1 MTCPLHRAAARGAVS
16 PIPPRGR
23 WRRMARAT
31 LLAALLAP
39 PIVRADTGPIRIG
52 LIAPLTGASAD
63 FGTSVHQGA
72 QLAVDEINA
81 AGGVLGRPLA
91 LVVKDDRG
99 DPATG
104 LEAATALVTDDRV
117 DATIGFCNT
126 GVAMKALDLFE
137 SQRQLLIVPCAQGTA
152 ITRRARSEDSMV
164 FRVAPVDALN
174 AAFLVGEIV
183 DRRRLSRVA
192 ILADTTGYGDGGVAD
207 VGAQLAR
214 RGLQPAYVGRFA
226 ADAPSL
232 ADQLQA
238 ARAAGAQALVVY
250 TVGPGEAVAVKGRAA
265 MHWDVP
271 YFAPWTLSFRSV
283 LDATGAGPLEG
294 TMMTQSII
302 QDSANEARTAF
313 IAAFARRY
321 AHRPPGSLMAAAQTY
336 DSVNLLVRALFATHG
351 DTSPAAVRQA
361 LEQPREPHR
370 GVVTTY
376 DHPFSSRDHDAFS
389 VNMIWLG
396 VWHGGEIHYFHAAD
410 AGLSGAVRHKQ
421 EPGGSHPG

>member
-1 MTCPLHRAAARGAVS
+1 MAGAALL
-16 PIPPRGR
+16 
-23 WRRMARAT
+23 AT
-31 LLAALLAP
+31 LLAA
-39 PIVRADTGPIRIG
+39 PIARAGVAPIRIG
-52 LIAPLTGASAD
+52 VIAPLTGASAD
-63 FGTSVHQGA
+63 FGTSVRQGA
-72 QLAVDEINA
+72 ELAVDEINA

-104 LEAATALVTDDRV
+104 LAAAASLVTQERV

-126 GVAMKALDLFE
+126 GVAMKALDVFE
-137 SQRQLLIVPCAQGTA
+137 SRHQLLIVPCAQGTA
-152 ITRRARSEDSMV
+152 ITRRAHGEDSMV

-183 DRRRLSRVA
+183 DRRRLSHVA

-207 VGAQLAR
+207 MGAQLAR

-232 ADQLQA
+232 ADQLLA

-283 LDATGAGPLEG
+283 LDAAGPAPLEG

-313 IAAFARRY
+313 IAAFSRRH

-351 DTSPAAVRQA
+351 DTAPAAVRQA
-361 LEQPREPHR
+361 LEQPREPYL

-376 DHPFSSRDHDAFS
+376 DHPFSARDHDAFS

-396 VWHGGEIHYFHAAD
+396 VWRGGEIHYFHATD
-410 AGLSGAVRHKQ
+410 AGLSGAVRHKLETQ
-421 EPGGSHPG
+421 GSHPD

>member
-1 MTCPLHRAAARGAVS
+1 MTQPLPCAAARAVVPAPS
-16 PIPPRGR
+16 PRGR
-23 WRRMARAT
+23 WRDVAKGAA
-31 LLAALLAP
+31 LAAAVLACTLAH
-39 PIVRADTGPIRIG
+39 ADAGPIRIG
-52 LIAPLTGASAD
+52 VIAPLTGASAD
-63 FGTSVHQGA
+63 FGSSVQQGA
-72 QLAVDEINA
+72 ELAVDEINA

-91 LVVKDDRG
+91 LVVRDDRG
-99 DPATG
+99 DPAAG
-104 LEAATALVTDDRV
+104 RAAAAALVGDSGV
-117 DATIGFCNT
+117 AATIGFCNT
-126 GVAMKALDLFE
+126 GVAMQALDVFE
-137 SQRQLLIVPCAQGTA
+137 SRRQLLIVPCAQGTA

-174 AAFLVGEIV
+174 AEFLVGEIV

-207 VGAQLAR
+207 IGAQLVR

-232 ADQLQA
+232 GEQLQA

-250 TVGPGEAVAVKGRAA
+250 TVGPGEAAAVKARAA
-265 MHWDVP
+265 MRWDVP

-283 LDATGAGPLEG
+283 LDAAGAGPLEG

-313 IAAFARRY
+313 IAAFARRN

-336 DSVNLLVRALFATHG
+336 DSVNLLVRALFATRG
-351 DTSPAAVRQA
+351 DTAPAALKAA
-361 LEQPREPHR
+361 LENPREPHR

-376 DHPFSSRDHDAFS
+376 DHPFAAHDHDAFS
-389 VNMIWLG
+389 LNMIWLG
-396 VWHGGEIHYFHAAD
+396 VWRGGEIRYFHAAD

-421 EPGGSHPG
+421 AP

>member
-1 MTCPLHRAAARGAVS
+1 
-16 PIPPRGR
+16 
-23 WRRMARAT
+23 
-31 LLAALLAP
+31 
-39 PIVRADTGPIRIG
+39 
-52 LIAPLTGASAD
+52 
-63 FGTSVHQGA
+63 
-72 QLAVDEINA
+72 
-81 AGGVLGRPLA
+81 
-91 LVVKDDRG
+91 
-99 DPATG
+99 
-104 LEAATALVTDDRV
+104 
-117 DATIGFCNT
+117 
-126 GVAMKALDLFE
+126 
-137 SQRQLLIVPCAQGTA
+137 LLIVPCAQGSA

-174 AAFLVGEIV
+174 AEFLVGEIV
-183 DRRRLSRVA
+183 ERRRLTRVA
-192 ILADTTGYGDGGVAD
+192 ILADTTGYGYGDGGVAD

-214 RGLQPAYVGRFA
+214 HGLQPAYVGRFA
-226 ADAPSL
+226 ADTPSI
-232 ADQLQA
+232 AGQLQA

-283 LDATGAGPLEG
+283 LDAAGAGPLEG

-313 IAAFARRY
+313 IAAFARQF

-336 DSVNLLVRALFATHG
+336 DSVNLLVRALFATGG

-376 DHPFSSRDHDAFS
+376 DHPFSARDHDAFS

-396 VWHGGEIHYFHAAD
+396 VWRGGEIHYFHVAD

-421 EPGGSHPG
+421 QR

>member
-1 MTCPLHRAAARGAVS
+1 MPRLLHRAAARAVL
-16 PIPPRGR
+16 PAIPPRGR
-23 WRRMARAT
+23 WRRLASGLA
-31 LLAALLAP
+31 LLAATLASAP
-39 PIVRADTGPIRIG
+39 APARADAPPIRIG
-52 LIAPLTGASAD
+52 LIAPLTGPSAD
-63 FGTSVHQGA
+63 FGTSVQQGA
-72 QLAVDEINA
+72 ELAVREVNA
-81 AGGVLGRPLA
+81 AGGVLGRPLELA
-91 LVVKDDRG
+91 IEDDRG

-104 LEAATALVTDDRV
+104 LAAATRLVVERHV

-126 GVAMKALDLFE
+126 GVAMKALDVFE
-137 SQRQLLIVPCAQGTA
+137 SRHQLLIVPCAQGTA
-152 ITRRARSEDSMV
+152 ITRRAHDADSMV

-174 AAFLVGEIV
+174 AEFLVGEIV
-183 DRRRLSRVA
+183 DRRRLARVA

-214 RGLQPAYVGRFA
+214 RGLQPVYVGRFA

-232 ADQLQA
+232 DAPLQA

-250 TVGPGEAVAVKGRAA
+250 TVGPGEAVAVRGRAA

-283 LDATGAGPLEG
+283 LEAAGPGPLEG

-313 IAAFARRY
+313 IAAFARQN

-336 DSVNLLVRALFATHG
+336 DSVNLLVRALFATRG
-351 DTSPAAVRQA
+351 DTAPAAVKQA

-376 DHPFSSRDHDAFS
+376 DHPFGARDHDAFS

-396 VWHGGEIHYFHAAD
+396 VWRGGEIRYFHASD

-421 EPGGSHPG
+421 DR

>member
-1 MTCPLHRAAARGAVS
+1 MSCPLPLAAARGVVRS
-16 PIPPRGR
+16 SSPRGR
-23 WRRMARAT
+23 RRRRAT
-31 LLAALLAP
+31 AALLAAP
-39 PIVRADTGPIRIG
+39 CARADSPPIRIG

-63 FGTSVHQGA
+63 FGGSVRQGA
-72 QLAVDEINA
+72 ELAVDEINA

-104 LEAATALVTDDRV
+104 LAAATAPVTDDRV

-126 GVAMKALDLFE
+126 GVAMKALDVFE
-137 SQRQLLIVPCAQGTA
+137 SRRQLLIVPCAQGTA
-152 ITRRARSEDSMV
+152 ITRRAHVEDSMV

-183 DRRRLSRVA
+183 DRRRLTRVA

-226 ADAPSL
+226 ADAPAL
-232 ADQLQA
+232 ADPLQA

-250 TVGPGEAVAVKGRAA
+250 TVGPGEAAAVKGRLA

-283 LDATGAGPLEG
+283 LDAAGAGPLEG

-313 IAAFARRY
+313 IAAFSRRH

-376 DHPFSSRDHDAFS
+376 DHPFSARDHDAFS

-396 VWHGGEIHYFHAAD
+396 VWRGGEIHYFHAAD
-410 AGLSGAVRHKQ
+410 AGLSGAVRHKEQ
-421 EPGGSHPG
+421 PPGSHRD

>member
-1 MTCPLHRAAARGAVS
+1 MTHPLHRAAARGVLPAGPPSRRWHSAMAGLALAVIALAS
-16 PIPPRGR
+16 PP
-23 WRRMARAT
+23 AHAD
-31 LLAALLAP
+31 AA
-39 PIVRADTGPIRIG
+39 PIRIG
-52 LIAPLTGASAD
+52 LIAPLTGPSAD
-63 FGTSVHQGA
+63 FGTSVQQGA
-72 QLAVDEINA
+72 ELAVREVNA
-81 AGGVLGRPLA
+81 AGGVLGRPLE

-104 LEAATALVTDDRV
+104 LAAATALVTDARV

-126 GVAMKALDLFE
+126 GVAMKSLEVFE
-137 SQRQLLIVPCAQGTA
+137 SRRQLLIVPCAQGTA

-174 AAFLVGEIV
+174 AEFLVGEIV
-183 DRRRLSRVA
+183 DRRRLARVA

-214 RGLQPAYVGRFA
+214 RGLAPVYVGRFA

-232 ADQLQA
+232 DALLQA

-250 TVGPGEAVAVKGRAA
+250 TVGPGEAVAVRGRAA
-265 MHWDVP
+265 LRWDVP

-283 LDATGAGPLEG
+283 LESAGAGPLEG

-313 IAAFARRY
+313 IAAFARQH

-351 DTSPAAVRQA
+351 DTTPAAVKQA

-376 DHPFSSRDHDAFS
+376 DHPFSARDHDAFS

-396 VWHGGEIHYFHAAD
+396 VWRGGEIHYFHAAD

-421 EPGGSHPG
+421 ER

>member
-1 MTCPLHRAAARGAVS
+1 
-16 PIPPRGR
+16 
-23 WRRMARAT
+23 MAT
-31 LLAALLAP
+31 AALLGMMLAAP
-39 PIVRADTGPIRIG
+39 CARAALPPIRIG
-52 LIAPLTGASAD
+52 LVAPLTGPSAD
-63 FGTSVHQGA
+63 FGSSVRQGA
-72 QLAVDEINA
+72 ELAVDEINA

-91 LVVKDDRG
+91 LVAKDDRG

-104 LEAATALVTDDRV
+104 LAAATALVTDDRV

-126 GVAMKALDLFE
+126 GVAMKALDVFE
-137 SQRQLLIVPCAQGTA
+137 SRHQLLIVPCAQGTA
-152 ITRRARSEDSMV
+152 ITRRAHVEDSMV

-183 DRRRLSRVA
+183 DRRRLTRVA
-192 ILADTTGYGDGGVAD
+192 ILADTTGYGDGGIAD
-207 VGAQLAR
+207 IGAQLAR

-232 ADQLQA
+232 AEPLQA

-250 TVGPGEAVAVKGRAA
+250 TVGPGEAVAVKGRQA
-265 MHWDVP
+265 MRWDVP

-283 LDATGAGPLEG
+283 LDAAGAGPLEG

-302 QDSANEARTAF
+302 QDAANEARTAF
-313 IAAFARRY
+313 IAAFSRRHG
-321 AHRPPGSLMAAAQTY
+321 HRPPGSLMAAAQTY

-351 DTSPAAVRQA
+351 DASPDAVRRA
-361 LEQPREPHR
+361 LEQPREPYR

-376 DHPFSSRDHDAFS
+376 DHPFGARDHDAFS

-396 VWHGGEIHYFHAAD
+396 VWRGGEIHYFHAAD
-410 AGLSGAVRHKQ
+410 AGLSGAVRHK
-421 EPGGSHPG
+421 EEAPGSHPD

>member
-1 MTCPLHRAAARGAVS
+1 MTCPLHRAAARGAVRMFPS
-16 PIPPRGR
+16 RGR
-23 WRRMARAT
+23 WRRLAEAT
-31 LLAALLAP
+31 LLAALVAS
-39 PIVRADTGPIRIG
+39 PIARAGVVPIRIG

-63 FGTSVHQGA
+63 FGTSVRQGA
-72 QLAVDEINA
+72 ELAVDEINA

-99 DPATG
+99 DPASG
-104 LEAATALVTDDRV
+104 LAAAAALVTDDRV
-117 DATIGFCNT
+117 VATIGFCNT

-137 SQRQLLIVPCAQGTA
+137 SHHQLLIVPCAQGTA

-174 AAFLVGEIV
+174 AAFLAGEIV

-232 ADQLQA
+232 AEQLQA
-238 ARAAGAQALVVY
+238 ARSAGAQALVVY

-271 YFAPWTLSFRSV
+271 YFGPWTLSFRSV
-283 LDATGAGPLEG
+283 LDAAGAGPLEG

-351 DTSPAAVRQA
+351 DTSPAAVRQS

-376 DHPFSSRDHDAFS
+376 DHPFSRRDHDAFS

-396 VWHGGEIHYFHAAD
+396 VWRGGEIHYFHAAD

-421 EPGGSHPG
+421 EPGGRGPD

>member
-1 MTCPLHRAAARGAVS
+1 MIPTLRCRAARVRLPAPRRGGAAGLL
-16 PIPPRGR
+16 I
-23 WRRMARAT
+23 
-31 LLAALLAP
+31 LLAVFGASPWAVADPSPVRLG
-39 PIVRADTGPIRIG
+39 IV
-52 LIAPLTGASAD
+52 APLTGPSAD
-63 FGTSVHQGA
+63 FGTSVQQGA

-81 AGGVLGRPLA
+81 AGGVLGRPVE

-104 LEAATALVTDDRV
+104 QAVAAALVTESRV

-126 GVAMKALDLFE
+126 GVAMKALEVFE
-137 SQRQLLIVPCAQGTA
+137 SHRQLLIVPCAQGSA
-152 ITRRARSEDSMV
+152 ITRRAKTEDSMV

-174 AAFLVGEIV
+174 AEFLAGEMV
-183 DRRRLSRVA
+183 DRRKLARIA

-207 VGAQLAR
+207 ITAQLAR
-214 RGLQPAYVGRFA
+214 RGLQPVQVGRFA
-226 ADAPSL
+226 ADASSL
-232 ADQLQA
+232 GELLQA
-238 ARAAGAQALVVY
+238 ARSAGAQALVVY
-250 TVGPGEAVAVKGRAA
+250 TVGPGEAAAVKARAA

-283 LDATGAGPLEG
+283 LDAAGAGPLEG

-336 DSVNLLVRALFATHG
+336 DSVNLLVRAMFATHG
-351 DTSPAAVRQA
+351 DTAPAALREA
-361 LEQPREPHR
+361 LENPREPHR

-376 DHPFSSRDHDAFS
+376 DHPFSARDHDAFS
-389 VNMIWLG
+389 LNMIWLG
-396 VWHGGEIHYFHAAD
+396 VWRGGEIRYFHASD

-421 EPGGSHPG
+421 DR

>member
-1 MTCPLHRAAARGAVS
+1 MTHPLHRAAARAVLPAIS
-16 PIPPRGR
+16 PRGR
-23 WRRMARAT
+23 WRRLTGGLA
-31 LLAALLAP
+31 LLAALASPLA
-39 PIVRADTGPIRIG
+39 RADAVPIRIG
-52 LIAPLTGASAD
+52 VIAPLSGPSAD
-63 FGTSVHQGA
+63 FGSSVQQGA
-72 QLAVDEINA
+72 ELAVREINA
-81 AGGVLGRPLA
+81 AGGVLGRPLE
-91 LVVKDDRG
+91 LVAMDDRG

-104 LEAATALVTDDRV
+104 LAAATALVTERHV

-126 GVAMKALDLFE
+126 GVAMKALDVFE
-137 SQRQLLIVPCAQGTA
+137 SRHQLLIVPCAQGTA
-152 ITRRARSEDSMV
+152 ITRRAKDGDSMV

-174 AAFLVGEIV
+174 AEFLVGEIV
-183 DRRRLSRVA
+183 DRRRLARVA

-207 VGAQLAR
+207 VGAQLGR
-214 RGLQPAYVGRFA
+214 RGLQPVYVGRFA

-232 ADQLQA
+232 DAQLQA
-238 ARAAGAQALVVY
+238 ARAAGAQALLVY
-250 TVGPGEAVAVKGRAA
+250 TVGPGEAVAVRGRAA
-265 MHWDVP
+265 LHWDVP

-283 LDATGAGPLEG
+283 LQAAGPAPLEG

-313 IAAFARRY
+313 IAAFARQN

-351 DTSPAAVRQA
+351 DTSPAAVRLA

-376 DHPFSSRDHDAFS
+376 DHPFSTRDHDAFS

-396 VWHGGEIHYFHAAD
+396 VWRGGEIRYFHVAD

-421 EPGGSHPG
+421 ER